1 MKSGDALASD
11 QAVQI
16 ERLNKSFGSHLAL
29 RGVDLTVRRGE
40 FLTVYGPNGAGK
52 TTLLR
57 VLATITRPSSGKVQ
71 VSGLEPGKDSTE
83 IRRRVG
89 YVPHQTL
96 LYDDLTAYENLKFY
110 GRMYDVPDL
119 ESRIQALAG
128 RMGLTSQL
136 HRLVRT
142 LSRGIQQRFSIV
154 RALLHDP
161 SLLLLDEPETGLDQQ
176 ASAMMVEMLDAGTRT
191 VIMTSHRLE
200 GGLELADRVVILAS
214 GRVTYDEPKS
224 ALDSSAFAGVYAR
237 YTEVK

>member
-1 MKSGDALASD
+1 VKAGDLLVTD

-16 ERLNKSFGSHLAL
+16 EGLNKSFGGHLAL
-29 RGVDLTVRRGE
+29 RGVNLTVNRGE
-40 FLTVYGPNGAGK
+40 FLTVFGPNGAGK

-57 VLATITRPSSGKVQ
+57 ILATLAKPSSGKVR
-71 VSGLEPGKDSTE
+71 VSGLDAGKGSIE
-83 IRRRVG
+83 IRRQVG

-96 LYDDLTAYENLKFY
+96 LYDDLTACENLKFY

-119 ESRIQALAG
+119 ESRIQALAH

-136 HRLVRT
+136 HRFVRT

-161 SLLLLDEPETGLDQQ
+161 SVLLLDEPETGLDQQ
-176 ASAMMVEMLDAGTRT
+176 AYAMMVEMLNAGART

-200 GGLELADRVVILAS
+200 GSLELAGRVVILAS
-214 GRVTYDEPKS
+214 GRISYDAPKS
-224 ALDSSAFAGVYAR
+224 ALDKDAFASVYAR
-237 YTEVK
+237 YTEVR